1 MYKKVLDPADSIFA
15 ANYLLGYFGTAE
27 SAAMLMRMQKIADL
41 KKKDLWEGYQPP
53 YTLGTT
59 INPNNPTFGINIYAV
74 GAAVETRK
82 EQPYYLNFLDATS
95 SHINAG
101 GWACCD
107 FVITKDNFHS
117 EVKLKEGKPP
127 LTEYVLGWIR
137 LDAGCL
143 NNSPLTNF
151 LGIKKLSGEYA
162 NKHIL
167 NAKVIVPTQP
177 FGKDLRGGKLLAL
190 IATSNELKKY
200 YENRFEN
207 REIRLF
213 YTTSLYG
220 SSKSSSQYDQLDR
233 FIKYVGD
240 TDGKYPLRMKEPHKG
255 KLIKWLDDRGISRYQ
270 FIFKGSSKADRSDRE
285 LKKYIRYCLWK
296 NQKDKTAKILLE
308 KLDGELI
315 AWKQGKTEKKRTY
328 ISTYGKGTND
338 NEYDMNS
345 LFEYW
350 KMKVFKK
357 KDWGMRKSNI
367 FNDDRIRFQY
377 ELITDQLKDK
387 TFNQIR

>member
-1 MYKKVLDPADSIFA
+1 MYKKVLDTADSIFA

-82 EQPYYLNFLDATS
+82 EQPDYLNFLDATS

-117 EVKLKEGKPP
+117 EVKLKEGEPS
-127 LTEYVLGWIR
+127 LMEYVLGWIR

-220 SSKSSSQYDQLDR
+220 SSKSSSQYCQLGR
-233 FIKYVGD
+233 YIKHIGD
-240 TDGKYPLRMKEPHKG
+240 TDGRYPLRMKEPHKS
-255 KLIKWLDDRGISRYQ
+255 KLINWLDSRGISRNQ
-270 FIFKGSSKADRSDRE
+270 FIFRGSSKADRSDRE

-296 NQKDKTAKILLE
+296 NQKDKTAKVLLNQLY
-308 KLDGELI
+308 KELA
-315 AWKQGKTEKKRTY
+315 AWKECKTERKKCY
-328 ISTYGKGTND
+328 VSTYGT
-338 NEYDMNS
+338 EYDMNS
-345 LFEYW
+345 LFKYW
-350 KMKVFKK
+350 KDKVFRK
-357 KDWGMRKSNI
+357 KDWGLRKYDYMKQDI
-367 FNDDRIRFQY
+367 KMKY
-377 ELITDQLKDK
+377 ELINEKLKDK
-387 TFNQIR
+387 SFNQIR